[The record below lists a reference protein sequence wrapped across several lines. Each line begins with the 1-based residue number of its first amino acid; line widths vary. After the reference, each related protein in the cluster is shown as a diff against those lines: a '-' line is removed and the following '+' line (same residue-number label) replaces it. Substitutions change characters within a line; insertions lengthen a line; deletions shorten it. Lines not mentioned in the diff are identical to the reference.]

1 VIGLTVVSLGT
12 SLPELA
18 IGIDAARQGS
28 PGLAVGNI
36 VGTNLVNILFILDL
50 SALIRPITFERPTL
64 RFDLPAMT
72 AASLALWL
80 LALDGSLTRVDGIV
94 LCLAGVAYT
103 AGIVW
108 TSRQEPE
115 AVPSGHASKPVAAPA
130 PGRPRPILHLLA
142 LVAGIAIIILGAE
155 LLVDGR
161 SRLPDRWR

>member
-1 VIGLTVVSLGT
+1 MIGLTVVSLGT

-36 VGTNLVNILFILDL
+36 VGANLVNILFILGL
-50 SALIRPITFERPTL
+50 SAPIRPITFERPTL

-72 AASLALWL
+72 VASLALWL
-80 LALDGSLTRVDGIV
+80 LTRDGSLARGDGIV

-108 TSRQEPE
+108 TSRQQPE
-115 AVPSGHASKPVAAPA
+115 AVASGQGSETVAAPA
-130 PGRPRPILHLLA
+130 GGTGRPMLHVLA
-142 LVAGIAIIILGAE
+142 LLAGIAIIIVGAE
-155 LLVDGR
+155 LLVDG
-161 SRLPDRWR
+161 SI